1 MTLCH
6 LVLEVCLFGKAGRD
20 LKKKKKGERG
30 GSRSSLKIQKFRG
43 VNTHFTGS
51 QPMRLEKPGEK

>member
-6 LVLEVCLFGKAGRD
+6 LVLEVCLFAKAERD
-20 LKKKKKGERG
+20 QKKKGGG
-30 GSRSSLKIQKFRG
+30 GSRSNLKIQKFRG
-43 VNTHFTGS
+43 VNTHFRGS